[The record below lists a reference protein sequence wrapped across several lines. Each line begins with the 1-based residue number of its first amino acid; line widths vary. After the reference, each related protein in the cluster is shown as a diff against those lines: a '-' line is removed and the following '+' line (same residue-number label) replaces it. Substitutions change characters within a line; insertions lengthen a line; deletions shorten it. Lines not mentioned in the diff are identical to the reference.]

1 MKKRKCALCSRTKA
15 RRKCDRHNHEF
26 ICSQCCAE
34 SRDSICEGCQHFTEA
49 RQYHLSKTPI
59 KKKKHF
65 IVEINEEVEKAVDD
79 ALALVEGGNIR
90 KGECIL
96 EELNIRHPKNHMV
109 NYGIGVVNALKR
121 EYDQAIECFTR
132 ATDAFPYFIE
142 AHFNKAVAY
151 KNKLDI
157 KNAIKSF
164 KEVIEIGDPQADI
177 VRQATEFV
185 SGLERQIMETHGIRL
200 DQYLEAHDEFEKAFS
215 CMEKGAW
222 QQAITT
228 FQKCIKL
235 NKKHPQSYGNLGLC
249 YAQLGQKADAI
260 AAFDKAL
267 EIDSNYEPAMINKA
281 VVESLQDG
289 EKLDQ
294 ESFEPIDYYRDYPLK
309 KRSIVRSILNEVLG
323 K

>member
-34 SRDSICEGCQHFTEA
+34 SRDSACEGCQYFAEA
-49 RQYHLSKTPI
+49 RQYHLSKAPKT
-59 KKKKHF
+59 KKKQF

-90 KGECIL
+90 NGERIL
-96 EELNIRHPKNHMV
+96 EELKIRHPRNHMV
-109 NYGIGVVNALKR
+109 DYGIGVVNAFKQ

-151 KNKLDI
+151 KKKLDI
-157 KNAIKSF
+157 RNAIKSF
-164 KEVIEIGDPQADI
+164 KEVIAIGDPQADM
-177 VRQATEFV
+177 VRQATGFV
-185 SGLERQIMETHGIRL
+185 SGLEREIMETHSITL
-200 DQYLEAHDEFEKAFS
+200 DQYFEAQDEFEKAFS
-215 CMEKGAW
+215 CMEKEAW
-222 QQAITT
+222 QQAIPG

-249 YAQLGQKADAI
+249 YARLGRKAEAV
-260 AAFDKAL
+260 AAFEKAL
-267 EIDSNYEPAMINKA
+267 EIDPNYEPAMVNKA

-294 ESFEPIDYYRDYPLK
+294 ESFKSIDYYRDYPLK
-309 KRSIVRSILNEVLG
+309 KRSFVRSILDELLG
-323 K
+323 Q

>member
-1 MKKRKCALCSRTKA
+1 MKKRKCALCLRTKA
-15 RRKCDRHNHEF
+15 RRKCDRHNNEF

-34 SRDSICEGCQHFTEA
+34 SRDSTCEGCQYFTEA
-49 RQYHLSKTPI
+49 RQYHLSKTQ
-59 KKKKHF
+59 KKKHF

-79 ALALVEGGNIR
+79 ALGLVEGGNIR
-90 KGECIL
+90 KGEHIL
-96 EELNIRHPKNHMV
+96 EELNIRHPKNYMV
-109 NYGIGVVNALKR
+109 NYGIGVVNAFKR
-121 EYDQAIECFTR
+121 EYDQAIECFKK

-185 SGLERQIMETHGIRL
+185 SGLERQIMETHNITL
-200 DQYLEAHDEFEKAFS
+200 DQYLEAQVEFEKAFS

-222 QQAITT
+222 QQAITA

-249 YAQLGQKADAI
+249 YARLGQKVDAI

-267 EIDSNYEPAMINKA
+267 EIDPNYEPAMVNKS

-294 ESFEPIDYYRDYPLK
+294 KSFESIEYYRDYPLK
-309 KRSIVRSILNEVLG
+309 KRSYVRSILNEVLG